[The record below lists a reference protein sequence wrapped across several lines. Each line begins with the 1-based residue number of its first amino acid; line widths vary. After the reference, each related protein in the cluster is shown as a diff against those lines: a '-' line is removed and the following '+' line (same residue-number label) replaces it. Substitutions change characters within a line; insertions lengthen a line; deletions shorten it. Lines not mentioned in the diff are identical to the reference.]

1 MKHPVFEAL
10 LDRLS
15 DDMAKTKG
23 TGMKR
28 SVAQKVQKCS
38 KCGGDATK
46 FKDALSRKEY
56 TLTAW
61 CQSCQD
67 DFFGNDCT
75 KEIAQLDD

>member
-15 DDMAKTKG
+15 DDMAKVKG
-23 TGMKR
+23 SGMKR
-28 SVAQKVQKCS
+28 SVAKKEQKCA
-38 KCGGDATK
+38 KCGSDAK
-46 FKDALSRKEY
+46 EFRDDKSRKEY

-67 DFFGNDCT
+67 AFFCFD
-75 KEIAQLDD
+75 